1 MRTIEFKSQT
11 NNSGVLEI
19 NYPLKTKNK
28 NVRVVVFIEDDNEDE
43 EKLWLQSMNTNLT
56 FDFLKEEDDI
66 YTLNDGNAI

>member
-11 NNSGVLEI
+11 NNRGVLEI

-28 NVRVVVFIEDDNEDE
+28 NVRVVVFIEDENEDE